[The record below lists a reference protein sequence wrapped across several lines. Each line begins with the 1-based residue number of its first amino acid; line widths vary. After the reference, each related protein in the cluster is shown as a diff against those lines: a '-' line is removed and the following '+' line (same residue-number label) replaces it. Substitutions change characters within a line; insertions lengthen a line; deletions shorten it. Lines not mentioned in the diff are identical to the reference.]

1 MSQRIYAEIS
11 NDFERRMRNWGKW
24 SARSGDA
31 QVSPSSMWS
40 SAPSGGYRESV
51 APILDGEAG
60 DTDRALYLVP
70 IRYAQ
75 AVRLFW
81 QYDGQSLAYLA
92 KRCGPGVDYRTFE
105 DRVIKGHVL
114 LNCEIIRRSEII
126 REQREQFERAKAA

>member
-1 MSQRIYAEIS
+1 MSQRIYAAIS
-11 NDFERRMRNWGKW
+11 HDFQRRMQNWGRW
-24 SARSGDA
+24 AARSGDS

-40 SAPSGGYRESV
+40 SAPSGGYRETV
-51 APILDGEAG
+51 TPILDGEAG

-81 QYDGQSLAYLA
+81 QYEGKSLIQLS
-92 KRCGPGVDYRTFE
+92 RLCGKGVDYRTFE

-114 LNCEIIRRSEII
+114 LNCEILKRSDAV
-126 REQREQFERAKAA
+126 REQREQFEKLHAA